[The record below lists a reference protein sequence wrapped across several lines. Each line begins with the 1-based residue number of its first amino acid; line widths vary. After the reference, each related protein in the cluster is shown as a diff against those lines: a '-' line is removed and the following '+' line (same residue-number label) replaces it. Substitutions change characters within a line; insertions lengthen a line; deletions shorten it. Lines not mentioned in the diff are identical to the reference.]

1 MNDGLIGLKK
11 IVPLFLAISLILFS
25 GCKVKNYTPELPVDF
40 NLSAAVTSGDF
51 SFDCEI
57 CKNNG
62 SVRVDV
68 LTTSAQGLS
77 MNCDGK
83 SLTFVYDGCSYA
95 VNASDFEKTNCAI
108 VVYEV
113 FDYLNSAERI
123 NVKKI
128 EGGYKYEGK
137 ISIGDFI
144 LIQNDDNSL
153 KEITMKASQ
162 YSIKFK

>member
-1 MNDGLIGLKK
+1 MKK
-11 IVPLFLAISLILFS
+11 FVPLFLAISLIVFS
-25 GCKVKNYTPELPVDF
+25 GCKVKDYTPELPSDF
-40 NLSAAVTSGDF
+40 NLSAVVTSGDF

-57 CKNNG
+57 CKNNDG
-62 SVRVDV
+62 VSVDV
-68 LTTSAQGLS
+68 LTTSAQGLR

-83 SLTFVYDGCSYA
+83 NLTFVYDGCSYA
-95 VNASDFEKTNCAI
+95 VNTSGFEKTNPAI

-113 FDYLNSAERI
+113 FDYLNSAEQI
-123 NVKKI
+123 NAKKI

-153 KEITMKASQ
+153 KEITMKTSQ